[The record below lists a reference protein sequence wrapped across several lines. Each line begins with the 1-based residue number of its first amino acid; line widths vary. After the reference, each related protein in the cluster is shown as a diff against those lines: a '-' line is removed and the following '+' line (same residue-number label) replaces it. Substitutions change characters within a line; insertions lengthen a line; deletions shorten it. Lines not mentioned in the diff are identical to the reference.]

1 MTEQK
6 QETVKLNKNHGGKE
20 FNNYFRFIGKV
31 RKVQKKEDE
40 TWIDKPY
47 FENTTTQTNKPRRVV
62 QFNLETSKENLLKVE
77 QNGMEKEFAYAYS
90 SSDRKSFRVNWA
102 DRFDKSKFPNDSYH
116 LMLPE
121 WDMCEVLGAKLEDDI
136 WVEVKG
142 KYEFSTFD
150 AGQGEMKLVKRMVT
164 SIKPIENGQEVKI
177 GQAKVNYITDFD
189 APDFVEV
196 NSFTMQV
203 GILSTYQEEDSKD
216 TKVNGVYLTYG
227 KEKSTPQEV
236 ELIVP
241 YKEPEAGKISLADGF
256 AKLNRLD
263 FIQVQGVD
271 NNRAEYTYIEVE
283 EDNSDFNPFADVSEE
298 DKKKQMKRVT
308 SGTKKGLEV
317 TAVVN
322 NTYIKEML
330 TEEEVSNEV
339 VIDISDDDLPF

>member
-1 MTEQK
+1 MADK
-6 QETVKLNKNHGGKE
+6 QTVKLNKNHGGKE

-31 RKVQKKEDE
+31 KKVQKKEDE
-40 TWIDKPY
+40 AWIEKPY
-47 FENTTTQTNKPRRVV
+47 YEDTITKTNKPRRVV
-62 QFNLETSKENLLKVE
+62 QFNLETSKGNLLKVE
-77 QNGMEKEFAYAYS
+77 QNGMEKDFAYAYS

-121 WDMCEVLGAKLEDDI
+121 WDMCEVLHAKLQDDA

-164 SIKPIENGQEVKI
+164 SIEPIENGQEIKI
-177 GQAKVNYITDFD
+177 EKEKVNYITDFD
-189 APDFVEV
+189 SPDFVEV

-203 GILSTYQEEDSKD
+203 GILSTYQDEETKD

-241 YKEPEAGKISLADGF
+241 YKEPEDGKVSLADAFGN
-256 AKLNRLD
+256 LNRLD
-263 FIQVQGVD
+263 FLQVQGID

-308 SGTKKGLEV
+308 SGTKKGLEITTV
-317 TAVVN
+317 LT
-322 NTYIKEML
+322 NTYMKEML
-330 TEEEVSNEV
+330 TEEEISNEV
-339 VIDISDDDLPF
+339 AINPNDLPF